1 MAYIYIIKN
10 DINDKVYVGKTEFS
24 IEKRFKEH
32 LSDSNKRQAE
42 HRPLYRAICKYG
54 KEHFWVEELEKCPS
68 QLANDRE
75 KYWIEQY
82 NSYYHGYNATFGGDG
97 SITINRQEVLSLY
110 DDDSF
115 LCSSEIAKKANCSID
130 SVKIIVEQYRDNV
143 DWAKRYYSSE
153 KSKQGFFS
161 QPKKVLCVEENKEF
175 ESTSAAERWLIEN
188 KITTAKK
195 SRSHISA
202 ACKGKRKTAYGYHW
216 KYLEE

>member
-10 DINDKVYVGKTEFS
+10 DINDKVYIGKTEFS

-32 LSDSNKRQAE
+32 LFDSNKQQAKN
-42 HRPLYRAICKYG
+42 RPLYRAISKYG
-54 KEHFWVEELEKCPS
+54 KEHFWVEELEECSS

-75 KYWIEQY
+75 KYWIKQY
-82 NSYYHGYNATFGGDG
+82 NSYYNGYNATLGGDG
-97 SITINRQEVLSLY
+97 SIIINRQKVLSLY
-110 DDDSF
+110 DSDSF
-115 LCSSEIAKKANCSID
+115 LCASEIAKKMDCSID
-130 SVKIIVEQYRDNV
+130 SVKTIVEQYRDNV
-143 DWAKRYYSSE
+143 DWTKRYLSSE
-153 KSKQGFFS
+153 KSKHGLLS
-161 QPKKVLCVEENKEF
+161 EPKKVLCIEENKKF

-202 ACKGKRKTAYGYHW
+202 VCKGKRKTAYGYHW

>member
-10 DINDKVYVGKTEFS
+10 DINDKVYIGKTEFS

-32 LSDSNKRQAE
+32 LFDSNKRQTE
-42 HRPLYRAICKYG
+42 HRPLYRAISKYG

-97 SITINRQEVLSLY
+97 STTINRQEILSLY

-115 LCSSEIAKKANCSID
+115 LCSSEIAKKRIVLSIL
-130 SVKIIVEQYRDNV
+130 
-143 DWAKRYYSSE
+143 
-153 KSKQGFFS
+153 SK
-161 QPKKVLCVEENKEF
+161 
-175 ESTSAAERWLIEN
+175 
-188 KITTAKK
+188 
-195 SRSHISA
+195 
-202 ACKGKRKTAYGYHW
+202 
-216 KYLEE
+216 